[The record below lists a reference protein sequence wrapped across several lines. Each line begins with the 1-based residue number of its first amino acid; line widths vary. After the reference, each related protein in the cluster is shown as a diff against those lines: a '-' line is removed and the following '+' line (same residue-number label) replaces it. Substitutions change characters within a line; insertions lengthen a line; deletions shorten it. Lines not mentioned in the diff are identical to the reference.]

1 MREKNV
7 PNYVRFRKCGE
18 RMSLTTLYILFNETN
33 DESCR
38 MLKAIDKHWIHI
50 NLNILRPGGGGYDL
64 HLVRAH
70 AEGKEMIQQEKLRL
84 ERRNVI

>member
-50 NLNILRPGGGGYDL
+50 NLNI
-64 HLVRAH
+64 
-70 AEGKEMIQQEKLRL
+70 
-84 ERRNVI
+84 

>member
-7 PNYVRFRKCGE
+7 PNSVRFRKCVE
-18 RMSLTTLYILFNETN
+18 RMSLTTLFILFNKTN
-33 DESCR
+33 DVSCR

-50 NLNILRPGGGGYDL
+50 NLNILRVGGGGYDL

-70 AEGKEMIQQEKLRL
+70 TEVKEMIKQEK
-84 ERRNVI
+84 V